1 MRAEPR
7 LLLVLLGAVLVP
19 ACGGGG
25 GGGSQA
31 PDAGTAVGIATINGP
46 EANQTGLGGGRLP
59 LVRIISPTPGSTCH
73 EGATITIQAVA
84 VDPDAIIARVD
95 FYDGSL
101 PLGSRL
107 VAPYNLAWGG
117 VKAGAHV
124 LTAVAFDI
132 SGAAGS
138 SLPVTIF
145 AVARGDIDEDQ
156 DDEVKRGGTNRK

>member
-1 MRAEPR
+1 MRVEPR
-7 LLLVLLGAVLVP
+7 LLLVLFGAVLVP

-25 GGGSQA
+25 SQS
-31 PDAGTAVGIATINGP
+31 PDVGTAVGIATINGP

-59 LVRIISPTPGSTCH
+59 LVRIISPTSGSTCH

-84 VDPDAIIARVD
+84 VDPDAVIARVD
-95 FYDGSL
+95 FYDGSV
-101 PLGSRL
+101 PIGSRL
-107 VAPYNLAWGG
+107 VAPFNLAWGG

-132 SGAAGS
+132 TGASGS

-145 AVARGDIDEDQ
+145 AVARGDENEDQ
-156 DDEVKRGGTNRK
+156 DDEARHGRGGNRK

>member
-1 MRAEPR
+1 MRVEPR
-7 LLLVLLGAVLVP
+7 LFLLLFAAFAVP
-19 ACGGGG
+19 ACGGGS
-25 GGGSQA
+25 GGSQA
-31 PDAGTAVGIATINGP
+31 PDAGSAVGIATISGP

-59 LVRIISPTPGSTCH
+59 LVRIISPTSGSSCH

-95 FYDGSL
+95 FYDGSML
-101 PLGSRL
+101 IGSRL
-107 VAPYNLAWGG
+107 VAPYNVPWGG

-132 SGAAGS
+132 TGVSGA

-145 AVARGDIDEDQ
+145 AIARGDENEDQ
-156 DDEVKRGGTNRK
+156 DDEARRGRSNRK